1 MASSWLA
8 TKRTEPSD
16 LLVPYGILSRD
27 GAIDV
32 EALALQDGRVAT
44 FTDMGAAGP
53 LLRLPS
59 TTVAFDASHLEGA
72 DVSPFRPKLQA
83 PPC

>member
-1 MASSWLA
+1 M
-8 TKRTEPSD
+8 
-16 LLVPYGILSRD
+16 
-27 GAIDV
+27 
-32 EALALQDGRVAT
+32 EALALQDGTVAT